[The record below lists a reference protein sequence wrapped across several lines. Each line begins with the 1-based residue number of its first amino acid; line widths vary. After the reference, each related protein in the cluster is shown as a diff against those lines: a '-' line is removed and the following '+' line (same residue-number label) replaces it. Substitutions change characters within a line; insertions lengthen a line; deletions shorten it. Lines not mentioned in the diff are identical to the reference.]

1 MDSGQGQG
9 CPSTSLKVKDSHN
22 RVRVFC
28 NCPRPGEYDGVE
40 YLDLADFPKFVESG
54 ECDVFIASRFLDG
67 LAAPVRSRVNVL
79 WNHDVLVE
87 EAAGM
92 INSLMYKI
100 DALFCISEFQRE
112 QYRQM
117 LDIPAERFVLTR
129 NGVDLDLIEECTKGV
144 GREPERLI
152 YTSRPERGL
161 RVLLEMWPRLKA
173 RRPGLKLGVAW
184 YENAGADAQ
193 MKQLI
198 GTLKC
203 EISKLEG
210 VELLGALNKR
220 GLYREMAR
228 AGVWVYPGTFPE
240 VSCISAMEAAG
251 CGTPA
256 VASKYCALKETI
268 AEGESGLLIPG
279 VPGSEEYAE
288 AFEDAVVSLIEDR
301 EKWERLN
308 AEGRARIT
316 QSYQWRLI
324 AEEWQKWIEGRLCV
338 SESLRLCVRNQK
350 RISSMAESSYRSDN
364 SDCSDYS
371 DHSDNS
377 NNLLSEKSVLK
388 NGGRETVSCC
398 MIVKDAEGTLHRCL
412 KSVRPW
418 VDELIVCD
426 TGSKDST
433 REIAR
438 QYADGVKEIDWTD
451 DFGEARNRSME
462 GAKGDWILWIDA
474 DEYLVG
480 GEHLEKYL
488 RANMYN
494 GYVIRQHHQALDADF
509 KPDVPVRLFR
519 NNRGIK
525 FYGVIHEHPEEALN
539 EGIRPAVILSDVHI
553 VHDGYIT
560 EKVRRERFLRNL
572 PMLLKD
578 REKYPQRRLGLVF
591 LARDYIHLARYE
603 MERNKGRLEE
613 RGRRFLEKAAAIH
626 REHFADQNN
635 PLYVY
640 SFPLYQTALALLDRG
655 IEVAWYVGPAEAR
668 AGGIRRCRVESE
680 EELRGMM
687 EARVR
692 GMFRKPEEGFAFER

>member
-1 MDSGQGQG
+1 
-9 CPSTSLKVKDSHN
+9 
-22 RVRVFC
+22 
-28 NCPRPGEYDGVE
+28 
-40 YLDLADFPKFVESG
+40 
-54 ECDVFIASRFLDG
+54 
-67 LAAPVRSRVNVL
+67 
-79 WNHDVLVE
+79 
-87 EAAGM
+87 
-92 INSLMYKI
+92 
-100 DALFCISEFQRE
+100 
-112 QYRQM
+112 
-117 LDIPAERFVLTR
+117 
-129 NGVDLDLIEECTKGV
+129 
-144 GREPERLI
+144 
-152 YTSRPERGL
+152 
-161 RVLLEMWPRLKA
+161 
-173 RRPGLKLGVAW
+173 
-184 YENAGADAQ
+184 
-193 MKQLI
+193 
-198 GTLKC
+198 
-203 EISKLEG
+203 
-210 VELLGALNKR
+210 
-220 GLYREMAR
+220 
-228 AGVWVYPGTFPE
+228 
-240 VSCISAMEAAG
+240 
-251 CGTPA
+251 
-256 VASKYCALKETI
+256 
-268 AEGESGLLIPG
+268 
-279 VPGSEEYAE
+279 
-288 AFEDAVVSLIEDR
+288 
-301 EKWERLN
+301 
-308 AEGRARIT
+308 
-316 QSYQWRLI
+316 
-324 AEEWQKWIEGRLCV
+324 
-338 SESLRLCVRNQK
+338 
-350 RISSMAESSYRSDN
+350 
-364 SDCSDYS
+364 
-371 DHSDNS
+371 
-377 NNLLSEKSVLK
+377 
-388 NGGRETVSCC
+388 

-426 TGSKDST
+426 TGSSDST

-480 GEHLEKYL
+480 GEQLGKYL

-494 GYVIRQHHQALDADF
+494 GYVIRQHHQALDAEF

-603 MERNKGRLEE
+603 MERNKGRLDE

-626 REHFADQNN
+626 RENFADQNN

-668 AGGIRRCRVESE
+668 AGGMRRCRVESE

-687 EARVR
+687 EARVK